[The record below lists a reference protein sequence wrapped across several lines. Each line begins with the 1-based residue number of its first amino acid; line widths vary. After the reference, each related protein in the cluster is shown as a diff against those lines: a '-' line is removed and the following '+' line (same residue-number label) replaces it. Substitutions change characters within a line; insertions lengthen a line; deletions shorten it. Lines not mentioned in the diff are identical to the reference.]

1 MPLAKARVSR
11 PLTRIPRRSRA
22 GFARRPGSWIQTKLT
37 VTVQCSRNG
46 GGFSACP
53 TSASSWAEGD
63 YVRVIVD
70 YRYPYI
76 TPLPGFVGL
85 GDDLNLHSQSEVRFE
100 GA

>member
-1 MPLAKARVSR
+1 MRHAKVHVSR
-11 PLTRIPRRSRA
+11 PSIRTLRRSRHGSA
-22 GFARRPGSWIQTKLT
+22 KRPGSWIRSKLT
-37 VTVQCSRNG
+37 VTVQCSRGG

-53 TSASSWAEGD
+53 TSASSWVEGD

-70 YRYPYI
+70 YQYPYF